1 VADGDA
7 SGLVDFVVAD
17 APVAVAAVRGGF
29 GSSGVGVGG
38 CAVVEGLVRSVV
50 VVVRGE
56 LIELGLEF
64 GEGVRGGLGS

>member
-1 VADGDA
+1 MADGDA

-29 GSSGVGVGG
+29 GSSGVGVAG